1 MALHK
6 LLLAASLASSVS
18 AARLYVSSYAANSS
32 TVGKVTTLDLKNG
45 LGAASLIKLSENS
58 ESGSN
63 PTWLDASPD
72 DGNIYVINEGWFDP
86 LASITSL
93 KKGKDG
99 KLTKFA
105 KIDIVQ
111 GPVSSQFYNKNKNV
125 AVAHYGGS
133 AITSYKFNKNGT
145 FTTQQEFIF
154 KTPPGPR
161 PEQEASHVHHS
172 VIDPTGKFIVFPD
185 LGSDE
190 VRVYTIGKDNLLTA
204 QKSIKTPAAYGPRH
218 AAFWTANGAPV
229 YGQKPST
236 YLFVIHELI
245 NRVTSYRVSTDAS
258 GVPSFT
264 QVFETELYKGEKPV
278 GTRAA
283 EISVSPDNQF
293 LLASNR
299 NATIFSVPNPDPKNS
314 TKIPS
319 DSITTFKPKADGS
332 LEIVDQA
339 ASGGSF
345 PRHFALNK
353 KGDLIAVANQRSK
366 SVDIFKRN
374 VKTGAI
380 GERVATQ
387 QNFDGEVNFV
397 LWEED

>member
-6 LLLAASLASSVS
+6 LLLAATLASSAS
-18 AARLYVSSYAANSS
+18 AVKLYVSSYAANDKAQ
-32 TVGKVTTLDLKNG
+32 GKVTTLDLKNG
-45 LGAASLIKLSENS
+45 LGGASLVKLSENS
-58 ESGSN
+58 EAGSN
-63 PTWLDASPD
+63 PTWIDQSPD
-72 DGNIYVINEGWFDP
+72 DGNIYVLNEGWFDP

-99 KLTKFA
+99 KLTKIA

-111 GPVSSQFYNKNKNV
+111 GPVSSQFYNKNKAV

-145 FTTQQEFIF
+145 FATQQEFIF

-172 VIDPTGKFIVFPD
+172 VVDPSGKFIVFPD
-185 LGSDE
+185 LGTDE
-190 VRVYTIGKDNLLTA
+190 IRVYTIGKDNLLTV
-204 QKSIKTPAAYGPRH
+204 QKSIKAPAGYGPRH
-218 AAFWTANGAPV
+218 ATFWTAGGYPV

-236 YLFVIHELI
+236 YLYVIHELI
-245 NRVTSYRVSTDAS
+245 NKVTSYRVGESN
-258 GVPSFT
+258 GVPTFT
-264 QVFETELYKGEKPV
+264 QVWEGELYKGEKPA

-283 EISVSPDNQF
+283 EISTSPDGQF
-293 LLASNR
+293 ILASNR

-319 DSITTFKPKADGS
+319 DSITTFKPKSDGS

-339 ASGGSF
+339 PSGGSF
-345 PRHFALNK
+345 PRHFALNS
-353 KGDLIAVANQRSK
+353 KGDLIAVANQRSQ
-366 SVDIFKRN
+366 SVDVFKRN
-374 VKTGAI
+374 VKTGKI

-387 QNFDGEVNFV
+387 QGFDGQTNFV
-397 LWEED
+397 LWDEE